1 MIAATALELGAT
13 LVTDDGDL
21 LGGVGLHDDNPTET
35 PTVAMATVTRPRR
48 EPLWLF
54 MRSASS

>member
-21 LGGVGLHDDNPTET
+21 LGGD
-35 PTVAMATVTRPRR
+35 VADLLV
-48 EPLWLF
+48 ENW
-54 MRSASS
+54 SG